1 MQTNAV
7 ELSNETLNFIIWYSG
22 MKKEQIEKAFER
34 WKTESKEIQVNIS
47 SKTYRVIDNTTVKDK
62 PYGTA
67 KIEISEEGA
76 KIIWSAYEKLFGKY
90 CQPMDT
96 RESRGGICY
105 TSEIENWK
113 KQKALPSD
121 FDFMKYTV

>member
-1 MQTNAV
+1 M
-7 ELSNETLNFIIWYSG
+7 
-22 MKKEQIEKAFER
+22 
-34 WKTESKEIQVNIS
+34 

-76 KIIWSAYEKLFGKY
+76 IIIWSAYEKLYGKY
-90 CQPMDT
+90 CQAMDT
-96 RESRGGICY
+96 RENRGGICY

-113 KQKALPSD
+113 KQKALPND
-121 FDFMKYTV
+121 FDFMNYAVQPLSNLEFDEIQGSACEQREPLPQTFRLTQVGSTDI